1 MGLDLEA
8 TGAVERSNALV
19 EGGRQRPWCD
29 LFGRR
34 IDELP
39 ADPAVASSSPNG
51 DSGDPRRFGVVDPF
65 GVVDLFA
72 IVARHEIDG
81 DRTDRLF
88 VDRCEQHEPGRGV
101 ELSTQ
106 AIGIGFQQPGVE
118 EPHDSKPVVGARTAE

>member
-1 MGLDLEA
+1 VGLDLEA

-51 DSGDPRRFGVVDPF
+51 DGGDPRRLG
-65 GVVDLFA
+65 GVDLFA
-72 IVARHEIDG
+72 IVARREIDG
-81 DRTDRLF
+81 DRADRPL
-88 VDRCEQHEPGRGV
+88 VDRAQQHEPGRGV